1 MSSAKYDVLGI
12 GNAIFDVLVQT
23 DEGFLARH
31 GMNKGGMALI
41 DEGRAAAIYRD
52 MGPAVEMSG
61 GSAAN
66 TIVGVANLGARAAY
80 VGKVRDDQIGRMYI
94 HDIRAAGVSFE
105 TKPAADGPATGCS
118 YILVTGD
125 GERTMNTYLG
135 AAQELTPADIDPA
148 QVAASALLYLE
159 GYLWDPKNAKEAFVK
174 AAGIAHQAGRQVALT
189 LSDSFCVDRY
199 RDEFVSLIR
208 NGTVD
213 LVFANEAE
221 LHSLYQTAD
230 FDTALGQMRSDAGL
244 AVVTRS
250 EKGCVVASKDDVIAV
265 PAFAVDKVVD
275 TTGAGDLFAAGFLFG
290 LARGVGYEKAGRLGA
305 LAAAE
310 VIQHIGAR
318 PQVSL
323 KGLAQQNGLPV

>member
-1 MSSAKYDVLGI
+1 MAEAKYDVLGI

-23 DEGFLARH
+23 DEKFLADH
-31 GMNKGGMALI
+31 GMTKGGMALI
-41 DEGRAAAIYRD
+41 DEARAQSIYRD
-52 MGPAVEMSG
+52 MGPATEMSG

-66 TIVGVANLGARAAY
+66 TIVGIANFGARTAY
-80 VGKVRDDQIGRMYI
+80 VGKVKDDQIGRLYA
-94 HDIRAAGVSFE
+94 HDIRAAGVAFN
-105 TKPAADGPATGCS
+105 TTPASDGPATGCS

-135 AAQELTPADIDPA
+135 AAQDLTSGDIDA
-148 QVAASALLYLE
+148 GEIAGARIVYLE

-174 AAGIAHQAGRQVALT
+174 AATIAHGAGRQVALT

-199 RDEFVSLIR
+199 RDEFLDLMR
-208 NGTVD
+208 KGTVD

-221 LHSLYQTAD
+221 LHSLYQTSD
-230 FDTALGQMRSDAGL
+230 FDTALKQLRVDAKLG
-244 AVVTRS
+244 VVTRS
-250 EKGCVVASKDDVIAV
+250 ERGCVVASHDGVVAA
-265 PAFAVDKVVD
+265 PAFAIDRLVD

-290 LARGVGYEKAGRLGA
+290 LVRNAGYENAGRLGA

-323 KGLAQQNGLPV
+323 KELAKKNGLPV

>member
-1 MSSAKYDVLGI
+1 MAEAKYDVLGI

-23 DEGFLARH
+23 DEGFLAAH
-31 GMNKGGMALI
+31 GMAKGGMALI
-41 DEGRAAAIYRD
+41 DEARAASIYQD
-52 MGPAVEMSG
+52 MGPATEMSG

-66 TIVGVANLGARAAY
+66 TIVGIANLGARAAY
-80 VGKVRDDQIGRMYI
+80 VGKVRDDQIGRLYT
-94 HDIRAAGVSFE
+94 HDIRAAGVAFE
-105 TKPAADGPATGCS
+105 TRPAADGPATGCS
-118 YILVTGD
+118 YILVTPD

-135 AAQELTPADIDPA
+135 AAQELVPGDIDAA
-148 QVAASALLYLE
+148 QIAASAIVYLE
-159 GYLWDPKNAKEAFVK
+159 GYLWDPKSAKEAFVK
-174 AAGIAHQAGRQVALT
+174 ASTIAHEAGRQVALT

-199 RDEFVSLIR
+199 RGEFLELMR

-230 FDTALGQMRSDAGL
+230 FDTALKQLRSDAKLG
-244 AVVTRS
+244 VVTRS
-250 EKGCVVASKDDVIAV
+250 EQGCVVASKEGVIAV
-265 PAFAVDKVVD
+265 PAFPVDKIVD

-290 LARGVGYEKAGRLGA
+290 LVRGAGYEAAGRLGA

-318 PQVSL
+318 PQTSL
-323 KGLAQQNGLPV
+323 KELAQQNGLPV